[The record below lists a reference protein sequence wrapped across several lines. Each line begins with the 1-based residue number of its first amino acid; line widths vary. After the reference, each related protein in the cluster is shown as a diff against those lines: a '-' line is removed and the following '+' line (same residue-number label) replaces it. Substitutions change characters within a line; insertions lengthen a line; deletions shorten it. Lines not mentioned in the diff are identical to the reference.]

1 MTRIKFVNLYF
12 TDLIG
17 VFRNTSLLLSDEK
30 DPSSVTALFDGSS
43 VYGFLDISFSDVIL
57 KPVKE
62 TEIVLP
68 WDKNVYGYIS
78 QVYLPEW
85 KRLERDPRYIAEKT
99 EEIIQSEG
107 YRSVMGVEMEFF
119 LFEKLK
125 YIVEPGRQILEIYS
139 AESPWTDNA
148 SIPLKKGYHIV
159 ESIDRVTHIRRSII
173 SALHEAGL
181 NTVKHHHEVASSG
194 QVEITS
200 NKENV
205 VSLGDFIQYFKM
217 IARKIAR
224 INGFEAVFMPK
235 PIMGDNGNGMHIH
248 VSLWSGDKNLFHD
261 PDEKYGL
268 SQFAR
273 YFIGGLLEHGR
284 SLSAIVSPTTNSYRR
299 LIPGYEAPVYLVW
312 GYANRS
318 AAVRIPLANIDSGNM
333 TRIEYR
339 PPDPTANPYLASSA
353 IILAG
358 LDGIKK
364 KIDPGDPIEENV
376 YKMPVEK
383 RRSLGIRE
391 LPRNLD
397 EALDELESDHEYL
410 KPAFSEEVIQTY
422 IELKRNEIRELAGIP
437 SPAEFLYYNL
447 I

>member
-1 MTRIKFVNLYF
+1 MNRIKFVNLYF

-17 VFRNTSLLLSDEK
+17 VFRSTSILLSNDE

-43 VYGFLDISFSDVIL
+43 VYGFLDISFSDVVL

-62 TEIVLP
+62 TEILLP
-68 WDKNVYGYIS
+68 WDKNVYGYIA
-78 QVYLPEW
+78 QVYLPGW
-85 KRLERDPRYIAEKT
+85 KRLDRDPRYIAERT
-99 EEIIQSEG
+99 EDIIRREG

-125 YIVEPGRQILEIYS
+125 YIVEAGRQILEIYS
-139 AESPWTDNA
+139 AESPWTDNI

-159 ESIDRVTHIRRSII
+159 ESIDRVAHIRRSII
-173 SALHEAGL
+173 LALHEAGL

-200 NKENV
+200 NKENT

-217 IARKIAR
+217 IARKVAR
-224 INGFEAVFMPK
+224 MHGFEAVFMPK
-235 PIMGDNGNGMHIH
+235 PIMSDNGNGMHIH
-248 VSLWSGDKNLFHD
+248 VSLWSKNINLFYD
-261 PDEKYGL
+261 QNEKYGL
-268 SQFAR
+268 SQLAR
-273 YFIGGLLEHGR
+273 YFMGGLLDHGR

-318 AAVRIPLANIDSGNM
+318 AAVRIPLANKDKGLA

-339 PPDPTANPYLASSA
+339 PPDPTANPYLAASA
-353 IILAG
+353 ILLAG
-358 LDGIKK
+358 LDGVKK

-376 YKMPVEK
+376 YKMSAEK
-383 RRSLGIRE
+383 RKSLGIRE

-410 KPAFSEEVIQTY
+410 KPAFREDVIQTY
-422 IELKRNEIRELAGIP
+422 IELKRSEIRELAGIP